1 MHMHWLGPDVPVFD
15 PNFTYNHHRP
25 YLYDDDLF
33 PNDAVSA
40 RRHDAV
46 SAHHHD
52 GTSPLPLGMDWSP
65 PPRLWEGRSTVWPRH
80 PPTGW
85 SFCVTLPSWV
95 TAPQSPP
102 SDPVAFFRVQVG
114 VQSPQ
119 AITTSRLL
127 LRRFSDFVNLFS
139 QLKKEFPIKDLPT
152 PPPKKILRIKS
163 HTVLEER
170 RLLLADWMEK
180 LLSDVD
186 VSRSAPVAI
195 FLELEAAA
203 RSSFHDVNEHV
214 SDEASANATTPSQMI
229 QDTSPGSVKAHGS
242 SAAIVPG
249 NDEVSE
255 LGTPQHGMDNR
266 SDQIMDNSTLEHGLI
281 NPTETDVHYATSSE
295 NFVYKDNITDKVTG
309 YTADAIALHLD
320 GTEFTPAVRDY
331 NLNAHVKRLSTE
343 SIRSDLSSLRNTE
356 TSNLTTTTLVQDAS
370 HNLAGSHEVSRNSDL
385 FLTFPLDERHKLNK
399 ILNTQKQRLVTAKA
413 DVEDLIARL
422 NQEMAARQY
431 LVTKVKDL
439 EVELETTRLNCREN
453 MQQAVLTEKERFTQM
468 QWDMEELRRKCLE
481 TEMKLKLEE
490 DERLLAESTKE
501 SVIQE
506 KQMLQQELDV
516 AREQFKH
523 LQKHHDEFEMKSKTD
538 LKVLIK
544 EVKSLRNSELEL
556 KQQLSELM
564 KEKLDLERILQKEK
578 QRMENSH
585 NANTK
590 LLHECAILQKRLREC
605 SVNFLVEEEDK
616 LNIDTLPSDALDLL
630 ATSDNRI
637 GLLLAEAQLLAQDV
651 EDTVVAVE
659 ETRDITTDNTGKTH
673 DELRKMLAH
682 MFVDNA
688 SLRKQINSV
697 IRCALNA
704 NINSEEDGEEIHLQK
719 TVLSKF
725 LER

>member
-1 MHMHWLGPDVPVFD
+1 MNWLGPEIAVLER
-15 PNFTYNHHRP
+15 NLSYE
-25 YLYDDDLF
+25 YEDDL
-33 PNDAVSA
+33 DHDDLGGVSA
-40 RRHDAV
+40 EQ
-46 SAHHHD
+46 HD
-52 GTSPLPLGMDWSP
+52 GSSPLPLGMDWSP
-65 PPRLWEGRSTVWPRH
+65 PPRAWDGRSTVWPRH
-80 PPTGW
+80 PPTAW
-85 SFCVTLPSWV
+85 SFCVTLPSL
-95 TAPQSPP
+95 PQSHPLL
-102 SDPVAFFRVQVG
+102 FFRVQVAL
-114 VQSPQ
+114 QSPQ
-119 AITTSRLL
+119 AITTTRIIF
-127 LRRFSDFVNLFS
+127 RRFSDFLNLFS
-139 QLKKEFPIKDLPT
+139 QLKKQFPMKHLPP
-152 PPPKKILRIKS
+152 PPPKKILTIKS
-163 HTVLEER
+163 QTLFEER
-170 RLLLADWMEK
+170 RRLLADWMEK
-180 LLSDVD
+180 LLSDID
-186 VSRSAPVAI
+186 VSRSAPLAI

-203 RSSFHDVNEHV
+203 RSSFHDVNEHI
-214 SDEASANATTPSQMI
+214 SDETSGNGTTPSQMF
-229 QDTSPGSVKAHGS
+229 QDNLPGSIKAHGS
-242 SAAIVPG
+242 SAASVSG
-249 NDEVSE
+249 TNEVSE
-255 LGTPQHGMDNR
+255 LGTAQHGEDKL
-266 SDQIMDNSTLEHGLI
+266 SDQTMDNSTSKNGLI
-281 NPTETDVHYATSSE
+281 NPTETSFGHVTSCGDI
-295 NFVYKDNITDKVTG
+295 VYKDNSSDGVSKYNAGTIF
-309 YTADAIALHLD
+309 LHLD
-320 GTEFTPAVRDY
+320 GTVFTHSVR
-331 NLNAHVKRLSTE
+331 RLSTE
-343 SIRSDLSSLRNTE
+343 SIGSDLNSLRNTE
-356 TSNLTTTTLVQDAS
+356 ASNLTTSVLVQDVS
-370 HNLAGSHEVSRNSDL
+370 HDLTVSHEASRNSGL
-385 FLTFPLDERHKLNK
+385 LLTFPLDEQHKLNK

-422 NQEMAARQY
+422 NQEIAARQY

-468 QWDMEELRRKCLE
+468 QWDMEELRRKYLE

-490 DERLLAESTKE
+490 DERLLAESAKA

-506 KQMLQQELDV
+506 KQMLQQELDI
-516 AREQFKH
+516 AREQLKH

-544 EVKSLRNSELEL
+544 EVKYLRSSELEL

-578 QRMENSH
+578 QRMENSR

-616 LNIDTLPSDALDLL
+616 LNIDTSPSAALDLL

-651 EDTVVAVE
+651 EDGVVVVE
-659 ETRDITTDNTGKTH
+659 ETRDITTDNTGKTF

-697 IRCALNA
+697 IRCALNG
-704 NINSEEDGEEIHLQK
+704 NLNSEEDGEENHLQK

>member
-1 MHMHWLGPDVPVFD
+1 MNWLGHELPLFD
-15 PNFTYNHHRP
+15 HNFNFNFNLDNPYTYDH
-25 YLYDDDLF
+25 DLF
-33 PNDAVSA
+33 PNDTVLAPTTNHA
-40 RRHDAV
+40 R
-46 SAHHHD
+46 HHD
-52 GTSPLPLGMDWSP
+52 GTSPLPLGMDWSL
-65 PPRLWEGRSTVWPRH
+65 PPRNWEGRNTVWPRH
-80 PPTGW
+80 PPNGW
-85 SFCVTLPSWV
+85 SFCVTLPSWLTV
-95 TAPQSPP
+95 PQPSP
-102 SDPVAFFRVQVG
+102 SDPVIYFRVQLG
-114 VQSPQ
+114 VQSPE
-119 AITTSRLL
+119 AITTTRMI
-127 LRRFSDFVNLFS
+127 LRRFSDFLNLFAE
-139 QLKKEFPIKDLPT
+139 LKKEFAAKNLPP
-152 PPPKKILRIKS
+152 PPPKKMMRIKS

-180 LLSDVD
+180 LLSDID
-186 VSRSAPVAI
+186 VSRSAPVAM

-203 RSSFHDVNEHV
+203 RSSFHSVNEHI
-214 SDEASANATTPSQMI
+214 SDEATTASQVFREY
-229 QDTSPGSVKAHGS
+229 SSGSVTAHSS
-242 SAAIVPG
+242 SAASVFG

-255 LGTPQHGMDNR
+255 LGALQHEKDKR
-266 SDQIMDNSTLEHGLI
+266 SDQIRDSSTSEHDLI
-281 NPTETDVHYATSSE
+281 NATETAADHATS
-295 NFVYKDNITDKVTG
+295 NYK
-309 YTADAIALHLD
+309 
-320 GTEFTPAVRDY
+320 
-331 NLNAHVKRLSTE
+331 LNAHVKRLSTE
-343 SIRSDLSSLRNTE
+343 SIGSDTSNLRHTE
-356 TSNLTTTTLVQDAS
+356 TSNLTMTTLVQDAS
-370 HNLAGSHEVSRNSDL
+370 HDFTGRHEHSGSTDL
-385 FLTFPLDERHKLNK
+385 LLTFQLDERHKLNK
-399 ILNTQKQRLVTAKA
+399 ILNAQKQRLATAKA
-413 DVEDLIARL
+413 DVEDLVARL

-468 QWDMEELRRKCLE
+468 QWDIEELRRNCLE

-490 DERLLAESTKE
+490 DERLLAESTKA

-516 AREQFKH
+516 TREQLKH

-544 EVKSLRNSELEL
+544 EVKSLRSSEKEL

-564 KEKLDLERILQKEK
+564 KEKLDLERVFQKEK
-578 QRMENSH
+578 QRMEISH
-585 NANTK
+585 NANAK

-651 EDTVVAVE
+651 ENAVVAVE
-659 ETRDITTDNTGKTH
+659 ETRDVSKDNTGKTY

-688 SLRKQINSV
+688 SLRKQINAV
-697 IRCALNA
+697 LRCALNA
-704 NINSEEDGEEIHLQK
+704 NINSEEEGEGEEIHLQK

>member
-1 MHMHWLGPDVPVFD
+1 MHWLGPDVPVFD
-15 PNFTYNHHRP
+15 PNFSYNHNP
-25 YLYDDDLF
+25 YSYDDDLF
-33 PNDAVSA
+33 QNDVALPYLNDAVL
-40 RRHDAV
+40 
-46 SAHHHD
+46 AHHHD

-65 PPRLWEGRSTVWPRH
+65 PPREWAGRNTVWPRH

-95 TAPQSPP
+95 TVPQSLP
-102 SDPVAFFRVQVG
+102 SDPVVFFRVQVAI
-114 VQSPQ
+114 QSPE
-119 AITTSRLL
+119 AITTTRLI

-139 QLKKEFPIKDLPT
+139 ELKKEFAMKNLPP
-152 PPPKKILRIKS
+152 PPPKKMLRIKS
-163 HTVLEER
+163 QTLLEER
-170 RLLLADWMEK
+170 RCLLADWIEK
-180 LLSDVD
+180 VLSDID

-203 RSSFHDVNEHV
+203 RSSFHDVNEHP
-214 SDEASANATTPSQMI
+214 DETSANSTTPAEVFQDNSPGYVIAHGASAA
-229 QDTSPGSVKAHGS
+229 SVS
-242 SAAIVPG
+242 G
-249 NDEVSE
+249 NDAFSE
-255 LGTPQHGMDNR
+255 LGASQHGKDKY
-266 SDQIMDNSTLEHGLI
+266 SDQIMDNSTSEHGLI
-281 NPTETDVHYATSSE
+281 NQIEAAIDHAISGEDLV
-295 NFVYKDNITDKVTG
+295 NKDNSTG
-309 YTADAIALHLD
+309 KDAITLNLD
-320 GTEFTPAVRDY
+320 GSEFTPSVRDY
-331 NLNAHVKRLSTE
+331 NLNAQAKRPSIE
-343 SIRSDLSSLRNTE
+343 SIGSDINSLKNTE
-356 TSNLTTTTLVQDAS
+356 TTTTTLVQDVALD
-370 HNLAGSHEVSRNSDL
+370 LAGTQEASRNSDL
-385 FLTFPLDERHKLNK
+385 LLTFPLDERHKLNK

-439 EVELETTRLNCREN
+439 EVELETTQLNCREN
-453 MQQAVLTEKERFTQM
+453 MQQAVLAEKERLTQM
-468 QWDMEELRRKCLE
+468 QWDIEELRRKCLE
-481 TEMKLKLEE
+481 TEMKLKFEE
-490 DERLLAESTKE
+490 DERLLAESTKA

-506 KQMLQQELDV
+506 NQMLQQELDV
-516 AREQFKH
+516 AREQLKN
-523 LQKHHDEFEMKSKTD
+523 LQNHHDEFEIKSKTD

-544 EVKSLRNSELEL
+544 EVKSLRSSELEL
-556 KQQLSELM
+556 KQQLSELI

-590 LLHECAILQKRLREC
+590 LLHECTILQKRLREC

-616 LNIDTLPSDALDLL
+616 LNIDTSPSDALDLL

-651 EDTVVAVE
+651 EDAVVAVE
-659 ETRDITTDNTGKTH
+659 ETRDATTDSSGKTY

-688 SLRKQINSV
+688 SLRKQINKV

-704 NINSEEDGEEIHLQK
+704 NVNSEEEGEEVHLQK

>member
-1 MHMHWLGPDVPVFD
+1 MHWLGPDVPVFD
-15 PNFTYNHHRP
+15 PNFSYNHNP
-25 YLYDDDLF
+25 YSYDDDHFRNDDDLF
-33 PNDAVSA
+33 RNDDALRNLNNAAVS
-40 RRHDAV
+40 
-46 SAHHHD
+46 HHHD

-65 PPRLWEGRSTVWPRH
+65 PPREWAGRNTVWPRH

-95 TAPQSPP
+95 TVPQSPP
-102 SDPVAFFRVQVG
+102 SDPVVFFRVQVG
-114 VQSPQ
+114 IQSPA
-119 AITTSRLL
+119 AITTTRLI
-127 LRRFSDFVNLFS
+127 LRRFSDFVSLFS
-139 QLKKEFPIKDLPT
+139 ELKREFAMKNLPP
-152 PPPKKILRIKS
+152 PPPKKMLRIKS
-163 HTVLEER
+163 HALLEER
-170 RLLLADWMEK
+170 RCLLENWIEK
-180 LLSDVD
+180 LLSDIN

-203 RSSFHDVNEHV
+203 RSSFHDVSEHPDET
-214 SDEASANATTPSQMI
+214 SDNSTTPAQVF
-229 QDTSPGSVKAHGS
+229 QDKSPGSIIAHGS
-242 SAAIVPG
+242 SAASVFG
-249 NDEVSE
+249 NDTVSE
-255 LGTPQHGMDNR
+255 LGAPQHGKDKH
-266 SDQIMDNSTLEHGLI
+266 SDQIMDNSISENGLI
-281 NPTETDVHYATSSE
+281 NQSETAVDHATSG
-295 NFVYKDNITDKVTG
+295 KDLVIRDDSRDK
-309 YTADAIALHLD
+309 DAIALNLD
-320 GTEFTPAVRDY
+320 GTEFTLPVRDY
-331 NLNAHVKRLSTE
+331 NLNAHITKLSSE
-343 SIRSDLSSLRNTE
+343 SIGNDLNSLKNTE
-356 TSNLTTTTLVQDAS
+356 TTTITLVQDVAHDLS
-370 HNLAGSHEVSRNSDL
+370 GSHDEGSRNSDL
-385 FLTFPLDERHKLNK
+385 LLTFPFDERHKLNK
-399 ILNTQKQRLVTAKA
+399 ILNTQKQRLVTAKS

-439 EVELETTRLNCREN
+439 EVELETTRLNCQEN
-453 MQQAVLTEKERFTQM
+453 MQQAVLAEKERFTQM
-468 QWDMEELRRKCLE
+468 QWDVEELRRKCLE

-490 DERLLAESTKE
+490 DERLLAESTKA

-516 AREQFKH
+516 AREQLKN
-523 LQKHHDEFEMKSKTD
+523 LQKHHDDFEMKSKID
-538 LKVLIK
+538 MKVLIK
-544 EVKSLRNSELEL
+544 EVKSLRSCELEL
-556 KQQLSELM
+556 KQQLSELI

-590 LLHECAILQKRLREC
+590 LMHECAILQKRLREC

-616 LNIDTLPSDALDLL
+616 LNIDTSPSDALDLL

-651 EDTVVAVE
+651 EDAVVALE
-659 ETRDITTDNTGKTH
+659 ETRDATTDSTVKTY

-688 SLRKQINSV
+688 SLRRQVNSV

-704 NINSEEDGEEIHLQK
+704 NANSEEEGEEIHLQK